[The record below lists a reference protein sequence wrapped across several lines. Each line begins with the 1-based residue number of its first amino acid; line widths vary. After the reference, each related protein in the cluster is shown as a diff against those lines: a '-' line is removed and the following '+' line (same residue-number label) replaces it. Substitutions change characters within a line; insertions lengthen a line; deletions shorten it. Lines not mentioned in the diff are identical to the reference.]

1 MTLCPAAWRALAL
14 LRRPERPVSMLRS
27 CTFFCISSMSMW
39 EMTGLATTLLTS
51 SAMTRLAAS
60 GATNCRHTRG
70 EQLQARK
77 CGATLAGKHLGLP
90 CLHTLQAASLLMCP
104 ATLPDVGCP
113 VSQQPRN
120 RPRELCCVQS
130 PVCQQSIALHS
141 NVLAAVVDAPLTYGY
156 GRCRRQRRG
165 CAMIEP
171 AYCDSPSW

>member
-1 MTLCPAAWRALAL
+1 MTLCPAACRALAL

-60 GATNCRHTRG
+60 GATNCRHTHG
-70 EQLQARK
+70 KQVPK
-77 CGATLAGKHLGLP
+77 CGATLAGKQPGVP
-90 CLHTLQAASLLMCP
+90 CLRTLQVASLSTCP
-104 ATLPDVGCP
+104 ATSPGAGCP
-113 VSQQPRN
+113 VVQQPRN

-130 PVCQQSIALHS
+130 PVCQHSIAFHS
-141 NVLAAVVDAPLTYGY
+141 NVLAAVVDAPLTCGY
-156 GRCRRQRRG
+156 GRCQRQRRG